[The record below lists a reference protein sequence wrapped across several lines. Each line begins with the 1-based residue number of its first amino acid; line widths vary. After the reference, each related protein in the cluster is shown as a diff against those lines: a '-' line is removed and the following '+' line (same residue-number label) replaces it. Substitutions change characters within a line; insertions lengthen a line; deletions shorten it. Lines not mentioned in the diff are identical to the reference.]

1 MALSLRWSLVLVVG
15 GAPLGCGPSFQA
27 LYEGDA
33 RFEHCYALDANAQ
46 APMGKKADCWKHYD
60 TEYAWSQPIDRVR
73 FARARTQALS
83 AAAQMPTDEAL
94 MMAAPGA
101 RPDEGRITAPA
112 PTSPDAP
119 PPKVLPVK
127 VDQLPRRE
135 VASVHTPEV
144 VDAGVVAG
152 PVPVPAPGA
161 LCQGVCDAHWRA
173 CGGQCGDRARA
184 CEKCSRTYRACMQQC
199 FR

>member
-1 MALSLRWSLVLVVG
+1 MARRMRLALVLLVG

-46 APMGKKADCWKHYD
+46 AAMSKKAECWKHYD
-60 TEYAWSQPIDRVR
+60 AQYAWSQPVDRVR

-83 AAAQMPTDEAL
+83 VATQMPTDEAL

-112 PTSPDAP
+112 PTSAYAP

-127 VDQLPRRE
+127 VEQLPRRE
-135 VASVHTPEV
+135 VAAPHTPEI

-161 LCQGVCDAHWRA
+161 VCQGACEAQWRSCGGA
-173 CGGQCGDRARA
+173 CGNSARA
-184 CEKCSRTYRACMQQC
+184 CEKCTRSYRSCMQQC